1 MQTGCENDFFDAVL
15 FLEDSLVEKGRQVAR
30 KDVVKKA
37 VSEGYEL
44 GYQKGFELGKELGYM
59 QGCVQAWE
67 TLGCTPDQKA
77 RSQRAFAV
85 LKNLLENFKLGNRP
99 TLMEEFEKL
108 RAKFKHVAV
117 LMATGWQLD
126 NPMAFSYQAKSKLSF

>member
-44 GYQKGFELGKELGYM
+44 GYQKVIL
-59 QGCVQAWE
+59 CWS
-67 TLGCTPDQKA
+67 
-77 RSQRAFAV
+77 SQEKMPCNEV
-85 LKNLLENFKLGNRP
+85 P
-99 TLMEEFEKL
+99 TLE
-108 RAKFKHVAV
+108 
-117 LMATGWQLD
+117 
-126 NPMAFSYQAKSKLSF
+126 